1 MFKELI
7 NKLKGRKQKLENYTT
22 YVEQEEKKEKDNIIV
37 SEENGICKIDI
48 LDYIS
53 IGEYVKVTDLGGIY
67 SILSSISNSV
77 LWNSDKQ
84 KVNKGIFYVI
94 NVDNRL
100 YNILINDEIIKI
112 DERIQKEFDDERNK
126 DNITEE
132 RIITFSINSKE
143 YWYTSFRHDKTGDT
157 YYTKYYGLKYD
168 LGPLELSDNDA
179 FSDIKMVFDNLLN
192 IQNIENILDI
202 SLLNKYILE
211 DLSVTITRN
220 SK

>member
-22 YVEQEEKKEKDNIIV
+22 YVEQEENNEKDNIIV

-100 YNILINDEIIKI
+100 YNILIND
-112 DERIQKEFDDERNK
+112 
-126 DNITEE
+126 
-132 RIITFSINSKE
+132 
-143 YWYTSFRHDKTGDT
+143 
-157 YYTKYYGLKYD
+157 
-168 LGPLELSDNDA
+168 
-179 FSDIKMVFDNLLN
+179 
-192 IQNIENILDI
+192 
-202 SLLNKYILE
+202 
-211 DLSVTITRN
+211 
-220 SK
+220 

>member
-1 MFKELI
+1 MVKELI

-22 YVEQEEKKEKDNIIV
+22 YVEQEENKEKDNIIV

-100 YNILINDEIIKI
+100 YNILINGEIIKI
-112 DERIQKEFDDERNK
+112 DERIQKEFDNERNK

-143 YWYTSFRHDKTGDT
+143 YWYTSFRHKIMWNFT
-157 YYTKYYGLKYD
+157 
-168 LGPLELSDNDA
+168 
-179 FSDIKMVFDNLLN
+179 
-192 IQNIENILDI
+192 
-202 SLLNKYILE
+202 
-211 DLSVTITRN
+211 
-220 SK
+220 